1 MDEIS
6 SEPYLNS
13 SDIGV
18 SCKNGVVTLG
28 GKVDAY
34 YKKMAAENAAKRV
47 AGVKVVAE
55 NIEVGLASI
64 SNRTDTDIA
73 EAILHAL
80 KWHPAIQ
87 QEKIK
92 VQVENGY
99 VRLTGEVEWDFQR
112 RNIQQSIEQ
121 ITGVRSVANLIT
133 VVPSV
138 LPSDISRKIT
148 AAFQRSASIDSN
160 KISVEVLGSKVILKG
175 QVRSFAEKNDAE
187 RVAWM
192 SPGVSQ
198 VDSRLEISVPEYA
211 YQD

>member
-1 MDEIS
+1 
-6 SEPYLNS
+6 
-13 SDIGV
+13 
-18 SCKNGVVTLG
+18 
-28 GKVDAY
+28 
-34 YKKMAAENAAKRV
+34 MAAENAAKRV